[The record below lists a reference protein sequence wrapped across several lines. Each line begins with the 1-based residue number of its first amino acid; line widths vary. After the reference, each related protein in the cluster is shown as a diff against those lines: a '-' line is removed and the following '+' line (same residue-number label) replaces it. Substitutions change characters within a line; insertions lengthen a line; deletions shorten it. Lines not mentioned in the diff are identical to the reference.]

1 MMSASLT
8 PKSKSI
14 YCPLY
19 GYIIVT
25 PFIQSIIDTE
35 EFQRLRFIHQLGVSV
50 YIFPGASH
58 TRFEHSVGVYHLST
72 LVVEH
77 LRELYPLVIDESF
90 EKCLNVAALCHDLGH
105 LPFSHVAD
113 QYIAQ
118 KMPELGTHESR
129 SLQILR
135 TMIQKYQLSI
145 SDTEFEIIG
154 YMIIPEKY
162 QKNENKSSPSP
173 WQFSIVSSKNGF
185 DIDRSDYVLRDSR
198 NVGVGISFS
207 VHKVHRII
215 KGMYIEEGQLKFGN
229 KIQREIDDLLMARF
243 YLHTRV
249 YQHPVSVAIEEMI
262 FDIFDETR
270 LLVDWAQNAWTFN
283 DGLLHQLRYHPQCP
297 QKALDLFRRIISRQF
312 YKVFDVNLPH
322 RLQSSNVDVECWNQD
337 PRREI
342 HIVRKRTIGLE
353 GQKDIFCRISFI
365 LKNQQVV
372 DSFKEYVDEVTS
384 YYLYVNSPLALQS
397 NQ

>member
-1 MMSASLT
+1 MSASLT

-35 EFQRLRFIHQLGVSV
+35 EFQRLRSIHQLGVSV

-58 TRFEHSVGVYHLST
+58 TRFEHSLGVFHLST

-77 LRELYPLVIDESF
+77 LRELYPVVINESF

-135 TMIQKYQLSI
+135 TMILKYHFSI
-145 SDTEFEIIG
+145 SDTEFEMIG

-162 QKNENKSSPSP
+162 QNEHSLSSSP
-173 WQFSIVSSKNGF
+173 WQFSIVSSTHGF

-215 KGMYIEEGQLKFGN
+215 KGMYIANGQLIFGN

-249 YQHPVSVAIEEMI
+249 YQHPVSVAMEEMI
-262 FDIFDETR
+262 FDIFDETQS
-270 LLVDWAQNAWTFN
+270 LIDWKKNSWTFN
-283 DGLLHQLRYHPQCP
+283 DGLLQQLRYHPQCP
-297 QKALDLFRRIISRQF
+297 KKALDLFQRIISRQF
-312 YKVFDVNLPH
+312 YRVFDVDLPYTF
-322 RLQSSNVDVECWNQD
+322 QMKKIDIDSWNQD
-337 PRREI
+337 PQREI
-342 HIVRKRTIGLE
+342 HTVRKRTIGLQ
-353 GQKDIFCRISFI
+353 GQKDRFCRISFV
-365 LKNQQVV
+365 LKNPQVV
-372 DSFKEYVDEVTS
+372 DTFKEYVDEVSS
-384 YYLYVNSPLALQS
+384 YLFYVNSPLALS
-397 NQ
+397 T